1 MTALSAPRILVVD
14 DDREFRRSLAKIF
27 RKAGFDIQVAANGN
41 QAAAL
46 LNKASFDLLVLD
58 LEIPGKSG
66 LELLREVKL
75 KASST
80 VVIIVTAHGEVNR
93 RDETLAAGAAA
104 YLDKPVKR
112 HTILEAAQHALA
124 QRC

>member
-1 MTALSAPRILVVD
+1 MTALGAPRILVVD

-27 RKAGFDIQVAANGN
+27 RKADFDIQVAANGN

-46 LNKASFDLLVLD
+46 LNKAHFDLLVLD

-66 LELLREVKL
+66 LELLREVKM
-75 KASST
+75 KARDT
-80 VVIIVTAHGEVNR
+80 AVIIVTAHGETNR
-93 RDETLAAGAAA
+93 RDETLAAGAFE

-112 HTILEAAQHALA
+112 HTILEAAQRALA
-124 QRC
+124 QRH